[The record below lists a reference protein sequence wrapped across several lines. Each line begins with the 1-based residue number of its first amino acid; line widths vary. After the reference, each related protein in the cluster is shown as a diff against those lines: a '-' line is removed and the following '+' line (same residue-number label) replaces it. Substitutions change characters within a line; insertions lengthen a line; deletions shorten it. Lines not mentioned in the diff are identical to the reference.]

1 MKKTNYFDRKIYER
15 DKKIKIFFVILIT
28 FLIGMYVGL
37 AINYLE
43 LQEKDAKI
51 TEKYIEIDSLKETI
65 DIQQQEIQ
73 KLETRLNDYTIKER
87 RQEI

>member
-1 MKKTNYFDRKIYER
+1 MEGTKHFDKQIYEKKKK
-15 DKKIKIFFVILIT
+15 KKIAFIVLLA
-28 FLIGMYVGL
+28 FLIGLYTGL

-73 KLETRLNDYTIKER
+73 KIKEEGKVYGFGR
-87 RQEI
+87 

>member
-1 MKKTNYFDRKIYER
+1 MKKNKI
-15 DKKIKIFFVILIT
+15 IKTIFIVLIT
-28 FLIGMYVGL
+28 FLIGLYAGL

-43 LQEKDAKI
+43 LQEKDVNI

-73 KLETRLNDYTIKER
+73 KLK
-87 RQEI
+87 